1 MIYWFTLSF
10 FSLCLIGCILYM
22 LKRKIKD
29 KDLDK
34 ETLALNISLTCIPL
48 FITALLILDIP
59 SALSGGEKVYTSELP
74 TLQKY
79 GHYMSFNI
87 TDNEELKLLHGC
99 NWNKYEK
106 YGNYCIS
113 YTKHT
118 KYVLD
123 IKKLD

>member
-1 MIYWFTLSF
+1 MV
-10 FSLCLIGCILYM
+10 
-22 LKRKIKD
+22 
-29 KDLDK
+29 
-34 ETLALNISLTCIPL
+34 
-48 FITALLILDIP
+48 DIP

-87 TDNEELKLLHGC
+87 TDNEELKFLHGC